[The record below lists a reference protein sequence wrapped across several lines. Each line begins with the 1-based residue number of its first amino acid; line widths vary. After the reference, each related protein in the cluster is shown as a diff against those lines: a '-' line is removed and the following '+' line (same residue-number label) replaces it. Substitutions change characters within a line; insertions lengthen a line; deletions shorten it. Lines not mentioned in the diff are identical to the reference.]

1 LLSFIVKLFIRF
13 ALVRK
18 KVLFIIFISIGMV
31 RLASFGQ
38 LNTFSNIRYKN
49 ISPLTDTIFLD
60 SLSIVP
66 GSIFLSENNHLID
79 TSKYMIEY
87 GKSLLIW
94 KEQPNYQNIVI
105 RYRVFPYNF
114 HQFLA
119 HKNFN
124 EKKKGDI
131 GFLLNPFE
139 YRPEEDKFANLS
151 FGGLDY
157 SGNLTRG
164 ISFGN
169 NQDLILN
176 SSLNLQMS
184 GKINPDIEVLAS
196 LTDNNIPIQPEGNTQ
211 QLQQFEKIF
220 IQLKLYQ
227 HHLVTLGDLDNSP
240 AASNFL
246 KYYRNAQGFKYN
258 GELNFKKY
266 GQLNVDVLAGVAR
279 GKFAKNNLS
288 VTEGNQGPYK
298 LKGNNGETYI
308 IIIAGSER
316 VFVNGVQLKRGL
328 DQDYTIDYNLGEIV
342 FTPKRII
349 TKDLRV
355 SIEFNYAERNYLRT
369 TLGLNLQYS
378 NKKFHAG
385 IQIFSEQDGKN
396 QSSQQKLD
404 GIQKNI
410 IRSVGD
416 SLQNAVS
423 DGIRYETYNRERIQY
438 KMIDT
443 ITPDAVIH
451 DSVFVYDYD
460 STHTLYGLS
469 FTQVGQGKGNYKLAA
484 TGSNGRVYQWVA
496 PQAGVLQGDYE
507 PIQILIAPSKQQ
519 MFTFNIGYDFNKKN
533 KWNNEIALS
542 NNDPNT
548 FSNKDNSFHQGYAVH
563 TQYEN
568 IISLRKRDSS
578 GLNSF
583 YTTFAYEYI
592 DKNFNFVERYRD
604 VQFNRNWNTESDPK
618 LKTNEHLASMTT
630 RFVSKKNGAV
640 TYSIK
645 NYTREKKYLGFEH
658 LMDINIIAHGLL
670 VRSAS
675 TILHAI
681 SLQQQSLLIRPVIE
695 ISYAIVPLKGWRVG
709 VLIDNE
715 FNRTKRIAVDT
726 FLPISH
732 DWQQYKF
739 YFQSP
744 DSVKNKYAIKYT
756 YRAEKLTSASAFKA
770 PHFIAQTYEVSGD
783 IQSKV
788 KHQLVYTITYRHV
801 HETDTFL
808 GKNLLKN
815 YYLGRIE
822 YRMNEL
828 KGFLRATLFYELGA
842 GREPKTEFAYIEA
855 PNGYGQYA
863 YKDLNNNGIRE
874 LNEYYISQ
882 FADLNRYIKI
892 FNTTTELVSVN
903 NASLNFS
910 VQLNPFSILKRNKP
924 IEKLIGRFSTNS
936 VFQLN
941 KKLYSNINTS
951 VYNYFNP
958 LPFGSLDSQLVSTNS
973 FVRNSIYFNRTNT
986 KYSLEYNFT
995 YSKNKSILTNGFDTR
1010 KSLIHNV
1017 TLRWNIFREFSIT
1030 TKYNNGFRSN
1040 YSDYFEDRRYKIMS
1054 NESETEFAYI
1064 IKHKLRFSLSYKYSF
1079 LTNTSN
1085 KNDGQFSV
1093 SNGIN
1098 FETKYTS
1105 IKQGTAT
1112 AKISFINVGYSD
1124 QEYKNS
1130 QVEFA
1135 MLQGLQT
1142 GKNILWGLSYS
1153 RKISE
1158 NIEMTITYDGRK
1170 TGTSAKIVNTGGAQL
1185 RAYF

>member
-1 LLSFIVKLFIRF
+1 MLSFIVKLFIRF

-66 GSIFLSENNHLID
+66 GSIFISENNRIID
-79 TSKYMIEY
+79 TSKYTIEY
-87 GKSLLIW
+87 AKSLLIW
-94 KEQPNYQNIVI
+94 KEQPTIQNIEI

-211 QLQQFEKIF
+211 QLQQFERIF

-227 HHLVTLGDLDNSP
+227 HHLVTLGDIDNSP
-240 AASNFL
+240 TASHFL
-246 KYYRNAQGFKYN
+246 KYYRNAQGIKYN
-258 GELNFKKY
+258 GQLDFKKY
-266 GQLNVDVLAGVAR
+266 GQLNADVLVGVAR
-279 GKFAKNNLS
+279 GKFAKNNLL

-298 LKGNNGETYI
+298 LRGTSGETYI

-316 VFVNGVQLKRGL
+316 VYINGVQLKRGL
-328 DQDYTIDYNLGEIV
+328 DQDYTIDYNLGELV

-355 SIEFNYAERNYLRT
+355 TVEFNYAERNYLRT
-369 TLGLNLQYS
+369 TLGLNLQYTM
-378 NKKFHAG
+378 KKLHAG

-404 GIQKNI
+404 AIQKNI
-410 IRSVGD
+410 IRNVGD
-416 SLQNAVS
+416 SLQNAIS
-423 DGIRYETYNRERIQY
+423 DGIRYDAYNRERIQY
-438 KMIDT
+438 QMVDT
-443 ITPDAVIH
+443 TTPDGIRY

-460 STHTLYGLS
+460 STHTLYSLS

-496 PQAGVLQGDYE
+496 PKDGVLQGDYE
-507 PIQILIAPSKQQ
+507 PIQILIAPAKQQ
-519 MFTFNIGYDFNKKN
+519 MFTFNVGYDFNKKN
-533 KWNNEIALS
+533 RWNNEIALS

-548 FSNKDNSFHQGYAVH
+548 FSSKDNSFHQGFAVH

-568 IISLRKRDSS
+568 IKSLQKKDTS
-578 GLNSF
+578 GLNAF
-583 YTTFAYEYI
+583 YTTLIYEYI
-592 DKNFNFVERYRD
+592 DKNFNFVERFRD
-604 VQFNRNWNTESDPK
+604 VQFSRNWNTESEVN
-618 LKTNEHLASMTT
+618 LKANEHLASIASK
-630 RFVSKKNGAV
+630 FISKKYGTIA
-640 TYSIK
+640 YSIK
-645 NYTREKKYLGFEH
+645 NYSREKIYLGFEH
-658 LMDINIIAHGLL
+658 RLDVNVLTHGLFI
-670 VRSAS
+670 RSGS
-675 TILHAI
+675 TLLHAT
-681 SLQQQSLLIRPVIE
+681 STQQQSLFIRPVVE
-695 ISYAIVPLKGWRVG
+695 ISYAITPLRGWRVG

-715 FNRTKRIAVDT
+715 YNSTRRIAVDT

-739 YFQSP
+739 YFQSS

-756 YRAEKLTSASAFKA
+756 YRLEKRTDATTIKA
-770 PHFIAQTYEVSGD
+770 PHFTANTLEVSGD
-783 IQSKV
+783 IQSNT
-788 KHQLVYTITYRHV
+788 KHQLMYTITYRHV
-801 HETDTFL
+801 NETDTL
-808 GKNLLKN
+808 ISKYLLKN

-855 PNGYGQYA
+855 PNGFGQYA
-863 YKDLNNNGIRE
+863 YKDFNNNGVRE

-910 VQLNPFSILKRNKP
+910 LQLNPYSILKRNNHL
-924 IEKLIGRFSTNS
+924 EKLIGRFSTNS

-951 VYNYFNP
+951 VFNYFNP
-958 LPFGSLDSQLVSTNS
+958 LPFGTLDSQLVSTNS
-973 FVRNSIYFNRTNT
+973 YVRNSIYFNRTNT
-986 KYSLEYNFT
+986 KYSIEYNFT

-1010 KSLIHNV
+1010 KSLIHNF
-1017 TLRWNIFREFSIT
+1017 TIRWNVYREFSIT

-1040 YSDYFEDRRYKIMS
+1040 YSDYFVDRRYKILS
-1054 NESETEFAYI
+1054 NETETEFAYI
-1064 IKHKLRFSLSYKYSF
+1064 IKHKLRFTLTYKYSF

-1085 KNDGQFSV
+1085 ENDGQFSV
-1093 SNGIN
+1093 SNGVN

-1105 IKQGTAT
+1105 VKQGTAT
-1112 AKISFINVGYSD
+1112 AKISYIQVGYSD

-1130 QVEFA
+1130 QIEFS

-1142 GKNILWGLSYS
+1142 GKNVLWGLAYS

-1170 TGTSAKIVNTGGAQL
+1170 TGTTSKIVHTGGAQL